1 MFDVIFFELLQ
12 RSLCILPFL
21 TSSQSS
27 VLVLSHIKGLQRRWI
42 CLYNHLYK
50 VVNGTRIQY
59 SLNTKQGTVVST
71 WAGVCLVLW
80 FDAKVL
86 FQSVHVQSCH
96 QFCYQGHTLDFNLP
110 YLQCC
115 FKLKLFLAQYLQ
127 NHSITCMFVVAKHGR
142 IRCSI

>member
-27 VLVLSHIKGLQRRWI
+27 VLVLSHIKGLQQRWI

-59 SLNTKQGTVVST
+59 
-71 WAGVCLVLW
+71 
-80 FDAKVL
+80 
-86 FQSVHVQSCH
+86 
-96 QFCYQGHTLDFNLP
+96 Y
-110 YLQCC
+110 
-115 FKLKLFLAQYLQ
+115 
-127 NHSITCMFVVAKHGR
+127 KH
-142 IRCSI
+142 